1 MQKNHMG
8 GISIAKKIVLYIF
21 LVFTTL
27 GAIPRGT
34 YGATSCVF
42 QVIQKKV
49 TISMKNATL
58 ETILAEINRQTGI
71 DYGFQSNGAV
81 DKNRHFTLEVKDVSV
96 DEALKTFSLG

>member
-1 MQKNHMG
+1 MG

-27 GAIPRGT
+27 GAIPRDT

-49 TISMKNATL
+49 TISMKNAGNHSGRNQPA
-58 ETILAEINRQTGI
+58 IG
-71 DYGFQSNGAV
+71 Y
-81 DKNRHFTLEVKDVSV
+81 
-96 DEALKTFSLG
+96 

>member
-1 MQKNHMG
+1 MG

-27 GAIPRGT
+27 GAIPRDT

-49 TISMKNATL
+49 TMPRWKPFLPKLTARRVLITVFKV
-58 ETILAEINRQTGI
+58 TG
-71 DYGFQSNGAV
+71 
-81 DKNRHFTLEVKDVSV
+81 R
-96 DEALKTFSLG
+96 

>member
-1 MQKNHMG
+1 MG

-27 GAIPRGT
+27 GAIPRDT

-58 ETILAEINRQTGI
+58 ETILSKSTDNRVLITASRATGWWI
-71 DYGFQSNGAV
+71 
-81 DKNRHFTLEVKDVSV
+81 
-96 DEALKTFSLG
+96 KTDASRWR

>member
-1 MQKNHMG
+1 MG

-27 GAIPRGT
+27 GAIPRDT

-49 TISMKNATL
+49 TISMKNARWKPFLPKLTARRVL
-58 ETILAEINRQTGI
+58 ITVSKVTG
-71 DYGFQSNGAV
+71 
-81 DKNRHFTLEVKDVSV
+81 R
-96 DEALKTFSLG
+96 